1 MSAETIPSHSLDTA
15 LASFVEAMKVRR
27 FSPAT
32 LASYQGSLAAFF
44 NYLRSTGIDDVRE
57 VSRQTIADYQL
68 WLAGKP
74 YTDWTR
80 VARLQAVRRF
90 FEHLEKTDALLVNPC
105 AGMMLPKVEKRLPRN
120 VLTPEEAKAL
130 LNVPNTQTKIG
141 IRDKAILEMFYSTG
155 IRLEEMTRLT
165 VHDVD
170 HRNGFVRVNK
180 GKFAKDR
187 VVPLGRKA
195 CDYVREYLDKVRL
208 EWVKAANRAGHEQA
222 VDERALWLSCK
233 HPHGP
238 LKSQMVEVMVKQY
251 ARRAGLQK
259 KVTPHVW
266 RHTCATHLAADGANM
281 IYVQRLLG
289 HRSLRTTQIY
299 ARVAVPELKQT
310 HRRAHPAHDRK
321 AKAAPLPVPSRD
333 DQNKLALYR
342 RQANPAPNG
351 ADAPEESK

>member
-1 MSAETIPSHSLDTA
+1 MSAETIACALDVCA
-15 LASFVEAMKVRR
+15 AAFVEAMKVRR
-27 FSPAT
+27 FSKST
-32 LASYQGSLAAFF
+32 LASYQGSLAVFF
-44 NYLRSTGIDDVRE
+44 GYVRSTGIDDARE
-57 VSRQTIADYQL
+57 ISRQTIADYQL

-90 FEHLEKTDALLVNPC
+90 FEHLEKTDVLLVNPC
-105 AGMMLPKVEKRLPRN
+105 AGMLLPKIEKRLPRN
-120 VLTPEEAKAL
+120 VLTPEEARAL
-130 LNVPNTQTKIG
+130 LNAPNTQTKIG

-208 EWVKAANRAGHEQA
+208 EWVKTASKTGHEQA
-222 VDERALWLSCK
+222 VDERALWLSSMR
-233 HPHGP
+233 PHGP
-238 LKSQMVEVMVKQY
+238 LKSQLIEVMVKHY
-251 ARRAGLQK
+251 ARRAGLEK

-266 RHTCATHLAADGANM
+266 RHSCATHLVADGANVV
-281 IYVQRLLG
+281 YVQRLLG

-310 HRRAHPAHDRK
+310 HRRAHPANDRK

-333 DQNKLALYR
+333 DTSKLALYR
-342 RQANPAPNG
+342 RQA
-351 ADAPEESK
+351 K

>member
-1 MSAETIPSHSLDTA
+1 MSAENLHSLDTA

-44 NYLRSTGIDDVRE
+44 NYLRGTGIDDVRD

-105 AGMMLPKVEKRLPRN
+105 AGMILPKIEKRLPRN
-120 VLTPEEAKAL
+120 VLTPEEARAL
-130 LNVPNTQTKIG
+130 LNAPNTQTKIG

-187 VVPLGRKA
+187 VAPLGRKA

-208 EWVKAANRAGHEQA
+208 EWMKAAGSEQA
-222 VDERALWLSCK
+222 VDERALWLSSK
-233 HPHGP
+233 NPHGP
-238 LKSQMVEVMVKQY
+238 LKSQIIEVMVKHY
-251 ARRAGLQK
+251 ARRAGLEK

-266 RHTCATHLAADGANM
+266 RHTCATHLVADGANVV
-281 IYVQRLLG
+281 YVQRLLG

-310 HRRAHPAHDRK
+310 HRQAHPANGRK

-333 DQNKLALYR
+333 DEHKLALYR
-342 RQANPAPNG
+342 RQAVPAPNG
-351 ADAPEESK
+351 ADAPVKRRKSK

>member
-1 MSAETIPSHSLDTA
+1 MSAETIACALDTCA
-15 LASFVEAMKVRR
+15 AAFVEAMKVRR
-27 FSPAT
+27 FSKAT
-32 LASYQGSLAAFF
+32 LASYQGSLAMFF
-44 NYLRSTGIDDVRE
+44 DYLRNAGIDDVRE

-68 WLAGKP
+68 WLSGKP

-90 FEHLEKTDALLVNPC
+90 FEHLEKTDVLLVNPC
-105 AGMMLPKVEKRLPRN
+105 AGMMLPKIEKRLPRN
-120 VLTPEEAKAL
+120 VLTPEEARAL
-130 LNVPNTQTKIG
+130 LNAPNTQTKIG

-155 IRLEEMTRLT
+155 IRLEEMARLT

-208 EWVKAANRAGHEQA
+208 EWARAAVKSGHEQA
-222 VDERALWLSCK
+222 TDERALWLSSK
-233 HPHGP
+233 NPHAP
-238 LKSQMVEVMVKQY
+238 LKSQMIEVMVKQH

-259 KVTPHVW
+259 RVTPHVW
-266 RHTCATHLAADGANM
+266 RHTCATHLVANDANVV
-281 IYVQRLLG
+281 YVQRLLG

-299 ARVAVPELKQT
+299 ARVAVPELKAT
-310 HRRAHPAHDRK
+310 HRQAHPAHDRK
-321 AKAAPLPVPSRD
+321 AKAAPLPVASRD
-333 DQNKLALYR
+333 DENKLALFR
-342 RQANPAPNG
+342 RN
-351 ADAPEESK
+351 KR